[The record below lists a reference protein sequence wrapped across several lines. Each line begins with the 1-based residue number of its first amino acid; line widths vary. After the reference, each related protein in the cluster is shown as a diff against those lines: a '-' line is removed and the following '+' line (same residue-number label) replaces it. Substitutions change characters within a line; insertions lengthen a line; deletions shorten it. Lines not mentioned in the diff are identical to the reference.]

1 MFLFRESAWVNDF
14 AQDSHLKQN
23 IQLKEHITA
32 VHEKRFNCDQCGK
45 IFARGCNLKVL
56 IQNVW
61 NWFMNWIVNTAAK
74 ISLKHEGVLIFPK
87 WNVNFVIIGK
97 ILEAEICGADNVRAI
112 PSTVQSSTPCS
123 ILLTIW

>member
-45 IFARGCNLKVL
+45 IFARGCNLKVH
-56 IQNVW
+56 IQ
-61 NWFMNWIVNTAAK
+61 I
-74 ISLKHEGVLIFPK
+74 LHEKDTEFNCDYCGKFSPK
-87 WNVNFVIIGK
+87 
-97 ILEAEICGADNVRAI
+97 
-112 PSTVQSSTPCS
+112 PC
-123 ILLTIW
+123 I